1 MITVL
6 LSFGVAGLG
15 VAAFMLIGLPLPWLL
30 GPMTACLIAALMGV
44 PLRGLAGLNASM
56 RTILGVAVGAT
67 ITPAVLVTLPGMW
80 PTLVLVPLMIIA
92 AALIGVPYFQRVW
105 GYDRPT
111 AFYSAMP
118 GGLQDMLIF
127 GEEAGGN
134 VRMLSLTHAT
144 RVLLIVCAAPFL
156 LSLFWDADL
165 SNPPG
170 QPLLDVAPKDLALMI
185 VCAATGWWVAARI
198 RLFGASILG
207 PMIATAIVSVLG
219 YLENRPPTEA
229 IWMAQFFIGMTIGTK
244 YSGITMSEVRRDLTA
259 ATGYCGIL
267 VILTLIFV
275 EIVYAFDM
283 APGLE
288 ALLAFAPGGQ
298 AEMTVLALVV
308 GADAA
313 FVVAHHILRIVIVI
327 TGAPFAM
334 RWLGRD

>member
-1 MITVL
+1 MITIF

-15 VAAFMLIGLPLPWLL
+15 VAGFMLLGLPLPWLL
-30 GPMTACLIAALMGV
+30 GPMAACLVAALLGV
-44 PLRGLAGLNASM
+44 PLRGVPRLNASM

-80 PTLVLVPLMIIA
+80 PTLVLVPLMIVA
-92 AALIGVPYFQRVW
+92 AAVIGVPYFQRVW

-118 GGLQDMLIF
+118 GGLQDMLVF

-134 VRMLSLTHAT
+134 VRTLSLTHAT

-156 LSLFWDADL
+156 LSAFWDADL

-170 QPLLDVAPKDLALMI
+170 RPIGDIAAKDLVLMVI
-185 VCAATGWWVAARI
+185 CAAFGWWAALRVK
-198 RLFGASILG
+198 LFGASILG
-207 PMIATAIVSVLG
+207 PMIATAIVSILG

-229 IWMAQFFIGMTIGTK
+229 IWTAQFFIGMTIGTK
-244 YSGITMSEVRRDLTA
+244 YSGITMQEVRRDLTA
-259 ATGYCGIL
+259 AAGYCGIL
-267 VILTLIFV
+267 VVLTLIFV
-275 EIVYAFDM
+275 EFVYAFEL

-298 AEMTVLALVV
+298 AEMTVLALVI

-327 TGAPFAM
+327 TGAPLAM
-334 RWLGRD
+334 RWIGRD